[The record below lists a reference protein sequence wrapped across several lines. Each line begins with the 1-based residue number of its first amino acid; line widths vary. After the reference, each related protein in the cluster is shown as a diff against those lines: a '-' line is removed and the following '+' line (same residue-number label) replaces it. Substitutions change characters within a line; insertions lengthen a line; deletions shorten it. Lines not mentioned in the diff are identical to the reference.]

1 MDDFK
6 EGEVEDLATLA
17 RLDEKVLLNEL
28 KVRYNKNRIYVS
40 NISKHQNVLDYAFP
54 LTLSLLHLRT
64 PIYSKFCCY
73 VTGFRFSTKIKCK
86 ERLVAHRVTLVV
98 ALAFLRQNFGK
109 VAGT

>member
-40 NISKHQNVLDYAFP
+40 NTSKHKIFSSIR
-54 LTLSLLHLRT
+54 SLELYPCSTCEHR
-64 PIYSKFCCY
+64 YSKFCS
-73 VTGFRFSTKIKCK
+73 VVMSLVLDSTKCK
-86 ERLVAHRVTLVV
+86 HLVARRITLVV
-98 ALAFLRQNFGK
+98 AFAFSPKILEMF
-109 VAGT
+109 

>member
-40 NISKHQNVLDYAFP
+40 NTSKHQNGRTCSGLNHGKSYV
-54 LTLSLLHLRT
+54 T
-64 PIYSKFCCY
+64 PIIY
-73 VTGFRFSTKIKCK
+73 
-86 ERLVAHRVTLVV
+86 LH
-98 ALAFLRQNFGK
+98 
-109 VAGT
+109 

>member
-1 MDDFK
+1 MDDVK

-40 NISKHQNVLDYAFP
+40 NTLKHQNILVYSFP

-64 PIYSKFCCY
+64 PIF
-73 VTGFRFSTKIKCK
+73 
-86 ERLVAHRVTLVV
+86 
-98 ALAFLRQNFGK
+98 
-109 VAGT
+109 